1 MDWFFFMKK
10 SYEIVFVKHFYFILL
25 RQINTILKYPE
36 ASGQHKNT
44 TKTFSL
50 FMNSTTLYEKELSF
64 QADRRKAAVEFIKII
79 SDLWYD
85 KSIELMLFR
94 NQLIDRN
101 VSDIMNLHEYAGE
114 FVQKPINVFDT
125 VEIARAIENLDLPP
139 SRIDIGKLTYEY
151 HLEDNK
157 YHDSRAFVIDK
168 LKNAKNSKDIK
179 PKDVVLYGFGRI
191 GRLLAREMMSKIGK
205 GQQLRLRAIVTR
217 DKNDAVSLEK
227 RASLLRYD
235 SIHGDFEGSVQA
247 DVANNALIINGTTVH
262 IITANAPEEIDYT
275 KYGIENALLIDNTGA
290 FTTEEALKRHLVSKG
305 VDKVLLTAPGKG
317 VPNIV
322 YGVNHNEYNPDE
334 VAIFSAASCT
344 TNAITPILKAVE
356 DTLGVV
362 KGHLETIHAY
372 TNDQNL
378 VDNMHKKY
386 RRGRAAALNMVIT
399 ETGAGSAVAKALPS
413 LTGKLTS
420 NAIRVPVPNGSLVVL
435 NLEVSKET
443 SLENINAIM
452 RSYALEGELVEQI
465 KYSLN
470 NELVSSDIVGTS
482 APSIYDS
489 NATIVSGDGKNIVL
503 YVWYDNEYGYSH
515 QVIRLA
521 KYIAKVRRFTYY

>member
-1 MDWFFFMKK
+1 M
-10 SYEIVFVKHFYFILL
+10 SNI
-25 RQINTILKYPE
+25 
-36 ASGQHKNT
+36 S
-44 TKTFSL
+44 
-50 FMNSTTLYEKELSF
+50 LYEKELAF
-64 QADRRKAAVEFIKII
+64 QADRRKAGVEFIKII

-85 KSIELMLFR
+85 KSIELVLFR
-94 NQLIDRN
+94 NQLIDKN
-101 VSDIMNLHEYAGE
+101 VSEIINLHEYAGA
-114 FVQKPINVFDT
+114 FVEKPINVFDS
-125 VEIARAIENLDLPP
+125 VEIASAIVDLDLPP

-151 HLEDNK
+151 HLEDDK
-157 YHDSRAFVIDK
+157 YNDAKAFVIDK
-168 LKNAKNSKDIK
+168 LKNAKNFQEIK

-191 GRLLAREMMSKIGK
+191 GRLLARELMSKIGK

-217 DKNDAVSLEK
+217 DKNDAVLLEK

-235 SIHGDFEGSVQA
+235 SVHGDFNGSVIA
-247 DVANNALIINGTTVH
+247 DPENNALLINGTTVH
-262 IITANAPEEIDYT
+262 IITANTPEEIDYT
-275 KYGIENALLIDNTGA
+275 AYGIEDALVIDNTGA
-290 FTTEEALKRHLVSKG
+290 FTTEEALKRHLTSKG
-305 VDKVLLTAPGKG
+305 ADKVLLTAPGKG

-322 YGVNHNEYNPDE
+322 YGVNHEDYNPDE
-334 VAIFSAASCT
+334 VSIFSAASCT
-344 TNAITPILKAVE
+344 TNAITPVLKAVE

-399 ETGAGSAVAKALPS
+399 ETGAGSAVAKALPA
-413 LTGKLTS
+413 LAGKLTS

-435 NLEVSKET
+435 NLEVGKET
-443 SLENINAIM
+443 SIEEVNNIM
-452 RSYALEGELVEQI
+452 KKYALEGDLVEQI

-482 APSIYDS
+482 APAIFDS
-489 NATIVSGDGKNIVL
+489 NATIVSGDGKNIVM

-521 KYIAKVRRFTYY
+521 KYIAKVRRYSYY

>member
-1 MDWFFFMKK
+1 M
-10 SYEIVFVKHFYFILL
+10 S
-25 RQINTILKYPE
+25 NT
-36 ASGQHKNT
+36 Q
-44 TKTFSL
+44 
-50 FMNSTTLYEKELSF
+50 LYEKEIAK
-64 QADRRKAAVEFIKII
+64 QADRRRACVELIKII

-85 KSIELMLFR
+85 KSTEMVLFR
-94 NQLIDRN
+94 NQLINRN
-101 VSDIMNLHEYAGE
+101 VSDIINLHEYAGE
-114 FVQKPINVFDT
+114 FVGKPISIFDS
-125 VEIARAIENLDLPP
+125 VEIAKAILSADLPP
-139 SRIDIGKLTYEY
+139 AKLDLGKLTYEFSTGNY
-151 HLEDNK
+151 SDA
-157 YHDSRAFVIDK
+157 RRFVLDK
-168 LKNAKNSKDIK
+168 LSDAKDFKNNQ

-191 GRLLAREMMSKIGK
+191 GRLLARELMSKAGK
-205 GQQLRLRAIVTR
+205 GTQLRLRAIVTR

-235 SIHGDFEGSVQA
+235 SIHGDFEGSVVA
-247 DVANNALIINGTTVH
+247 DVENQALIINGTTVH
-262 IITANAPEEIDYT
+262 VITANAPEDIDYT
-275 KYGIENALLIDNTGA
+275 KYGFEDALVIDNTGA
-290 FTTEEALKRHLVSKG
+290 FTTKEALERHLTSKG

-322 YGVNHNEYNPDE
+322 HGVNQNDYNPDE
-334 VAIFSAASCT
+334 VKIFSAASCT

-413 LTGKLTS
+413 LAGKLTS

-435 NLEVSKET
+435 NLEVGKTT
-443 SLENINAIM
+443 SADEVNAIM
-452 RSYALEGELVEQI
+452 KKYALEGDLVEQI

-482 APSIYDS
+482 APAIFDS
-489 NATIVSGDGKNIVL
+489 NATIVSADGKNIVL

-521 KYIAKVRRFTYY
+521 KYIAKVRRYTYY

>member
-1 MDWFFFMKK
+1 
-10 SYEIVFVKHFYFILL
+10 
-25 RQINTILKYPE
+25 
-36 ASGQHKNT
+36 
-44 TKTFSL
+44 
-50 FMNSTTLYEKELSF
+50 MNYNNLYEKELSL
-64 QADRRKAAVEFIKII
+64 QADRRKAGVEFIKII

-85 KSIELMLFR
+85 KSIELIFFR
-94 NQLIDRN
+94 NQLIDTT
-101 VSDIMNLHEYAGE
+101 VSTIMNLHEYAGE

-125 VEIARAIENLDLPP
+125 VEIARAILNLDLPP

-151 HLEDNK
+151 HLDDNK
-157 YHDSRAFVIDK
+157 YNDAKAFVIDK
-168 LKNAKNSKDIK
+168 LKDSKNSEDIT

-217 DKNDAVSLEK
+217 DRNDAQSLEK
-227 RASLLRYD
+227 RASLLQYD
-235 SIHGDFEGSVQA
+235 SVHGDFHGSVSA
-247 DVANNALIINGTTVH
+247 DIENNALLINGTTVH
-262 IITANAPEEIDYT
+262 VITANSPEEIDYT
-275 KYGIENALLIDNTGA
+275 QFGIDNALVIDNTGA
-290 FTTEEALKRHLVSKG
+290 FTTEEALKRHLTSKG

-322 YGVNHNEYNPDE
+322 YGVNHNDYNPDE
-334 VAIFSAASCT
+334 VSIFSAASCT

-435 NLEVSKET
+435 NLEVGKIT
-443 SLENINAIM
+443 SIEEVNNIM
-452 RSYALEGELVEQI
+452 KHYALEGELVEQI

-482 APSIYDS
+482 APSIFDS
-489 NATIVSGDGKNIVL
+489 NATIVSADGNNIVL

-521 KYIAKVRRFTYY
+521 KFIAKVRRYTYY

>member
-1 MDWFFFMKK
+1 
-10 SYEIVFVKHFYFILL
+10 
-25 RQINTILKYPE
+25 
-36 ASGQHKNT
+36 
-44 TKTFSL
+44 
-50 FMNSTTLYEKELSF
+50 MNNNVLYEKELSF
-64 QADRRKAAVEFIKII
+64 QADRRRAGVEFIKIV

-85 KSIELMLFR
+85 KSIELVLFR
-94 NQLIDRN
+94 NQLLDRN
-101 VSDIMNLHEYAGE
+101 VSDIINLHEYAGE
-114 FVQKPINVFDT
+114 FVQKPINVFDS
-125 VEIARAIENLDLPP
+125 VEIARAIEALDLPP

-151 HLEDNK
+151 HLEDDK
-157 YHDSRAFVIDK
+157 YNDATAFVIDK
-168 LKNAKNSKDIK
+168 LKDAKASKNIK

-205 GQQLRLRAIVTR
+205 GNQLRLRAIVVR
-217 DKNDAVSLEK
+217 DKADATLLEK

-235 SIHGDFEGSVQA
+235 SIHGDFEGSVIA
-247 DVANNALIINGTTVH
+247 DPENNALIINGTTVH
-262 IITANAPEEIDYT
+262 IITANSPEDVDYT
-275 KYGIENALLIDNTGA
+275 FYGINNALLIDNTGA
-290 FTTEEALKRHLVSKG
+290 FTTEEALRRHLTSQG
-305 VDKVLLTAPGKG
+305 VEKVLLTAPGKG
-317 VPNIV
+317 MPNIV
-322 YGVNHNEYNPDE
+322 YGVNHNEHSPED
-334 VAIFSAASCT
+334 VDIFSAASCT

-413 LTGKLTS
+413 LAGKLTS

-435 NLEVSKET
+435 NLEVERAT
-443 SLENINAIM
+443 NVNEINEIM
-452 RSYALEGELVEQI
+452 KHYALEGELVEQI
-465 KYSLN
+465 KYSMN
-470 NELVSSDIVGTS
+470 NELVSSDIVGT
-482 APSIYDS
+482 AQPAIYDS
-489 NATIVSGDGKNIVL
+489 NATIVSADGKNIVL

-521 KYIAKVRRFTYY
+521 KYIAKVRRYTYY

>member
-1 MDWFFFMKK
+1 
-10 SYEIVFVKHFYFILL
+10 
-25 RQINTILKYPE
+25 
-36 ASGQHKNT
+36 
-44 TKTFSL
+44 
-50 FMNSTTLYEKELSF
+50 MNNNVLYEKELSF
-64 QADRRKAAVEFIKII
+64 QADRRRAGVEFIKIV

-85 KSIELMLFR
+85 KSIELVLFR

-101 VSDIMNLHEYAGE
+101 VSDIINLHEYAVE
-114 FVQKPINVFDT
+114 FVNKPINIFDS
-125 VEIARAIENLDLPP
+125 VEIARAIQSLDLPP
-139 SRIDIGKLTYEY
+139 SRVDIGKLTYEY
-151 HLEDNK
+151 HLEDDK
-157 YHDSRAFVIDK
+157 YNDATAFVLDK
-168 LKNAKNSKDIK
+168 LKEAKATRNIE

-205 GQQLRLRAIVTR
+205 GNQLRLRAIVTR
-217 DKNDAVSLEK
+217 DKNDAELLEK

-235 SIHGDFEGSVQA
+235 SIHGDFEGSVTA
-247 DVANNALIINGTTVH
+247 DPENNALIINGTTVH
-262 IITANAPEEIDYT
+262 MISANAPEEIDYT
-275 KYGIENALLIDNTGA
+275 KYGINNALVLDNTGA
-290 FTTEEALKRHLVSKG
+290 FKTDEDLKRHLTAVG
-305 VDKVLLTAPGKG
+305 AEKVLLTAPGKG

-334 VAIFSAASCT
+334 VDIYSAASCT
-344 TNAITPILKAVE
+344 TNAITPVLKAVE

-386 RRGRAAALNMVIT
+386 RRGRAAGLNMVIT
-399 ETGAGSAVAKALPS
+399 ETGAGSAVAKALPA
-413 LTGKLTS
+413 LAGKLTS

-435 NLEVSKET
+435 NLEVEKPTTVAEV
-443 SLENINAIM
+443 NDIM
-452 RSYALEGELVEQI
+452 KHYALEGQLVEQI
-465 KYSLN
+465 KYSLS
-470 NELVSSDIVGTS
+470 NELVSSDIVGT
-482 APSIYDS
+482 AQPAIFDS

-521 KYIAKVRRFTYY
+521 KYISKVRRYTYY

>member
-1 MDWFFFMKK
+1 M
-10 SYEIVFVKHFYFILL
+10 S
-25 RQINTILKYPE
+25 NTV
-36 ASGQHKNT
+36 
-44 TKTFSL
+44 
-50 FMNSTTLYEKELSF
+50 LYEKELAF
-64 QADRRKAAVEFIKII
+64 QADRRKACVEFIKII

-85 KSIELMLFR
+85 KSIELILFR

-101 VSDIMNLHEYAGE
+101 VSDIINLHEYAGE
-114 FVQKPINVFDT
+114 FVQKPINVFDS
-125 VEIARAIENLDLPP
+125 VEIAQAIQSLDLPP
-139 SRIDIGKLTYEY
+139 ARIDIGKLTYEF
-151 HLEDNK
+151 HLEDDK
-157 YHDSRAFVIDK
+157 YNDATAFVIDK
-168 LKNAKNSKDIK
+168 LKNAKEYTEIK

-217 DKNDAVSLEK
+217 DKNDAVLLEK

-235 SIHGDFEGSVQA
+235 SVHGDFEGSVHA
-247 DVANNALIINGTTVH
+247 DSENNALIINGTTVYV
-262 IITANAPEEIDYT
+262 ITANSPEEIDYT
-275 KYGIENALLIDNTGA
+275 QYGIEDALVIDNTGA
-290 FTTEEALKRHLVSKG
+290 FTTEEALSRHLISKG
-305 VDKVLLTAPGKG
+305 ASKVLLTAPGKG

-322 YGVNHNEYNPDE
+322 YGVNHEDYNPDE

-344 TNAITPILKAVE
+344 TNAITPVLAAIE
-356 DTLGVV
+356 ETLGVT

-413 LTGKLTS
+413 LAGKLTS

-435 NLEVSKET
+435 NLEIDKTTTREE
-443 SLENINAIM
+443 LNAILKK
-452 RSYALEGELVEQI
+452 YALEGNLVEQI

-482 APSIYDS
+482 APAIFDS
-489 NATIVSGDGKNIVL
+489 NATIVSADGKNVVL

-521 KYIAKVRRFTYY
+521 KYIAKVRRYVYY

>member
-1 MDWFFFMKK
+1 
-10 SYEIVFVKHFYFILL
+10 
-25 RQINTILKYPE
+25 
-36 ASGQHKNT
+36 
-44 TKTFSL
+44 
-50 FMNSTTLYEKELSF
+50 MNDTLLYEKEVSF
-64 QADRRKAAVEFIKII
+64 QADRSRAGVEFIKII

-85 KSIELMLFR
+85 KSIELVLFK

-101 VSDIMNLHEYAGE
+101 VSEIINLHEYAGE
-114 FVQKPINVFDT
+114 FVGKPISIFDSVT
-125 VEIARAIENLDLPP
+125 IANTILLLDLPP
-139 SRIDIGKLTYEY
+139 SKLDIGKLTYEFY
-151 HLEDNK
+151 LEKDDYKNAK
-157 YHDSRAFVIDK
+157 EFVIDK
-168 LKNAKNSKDIK
+168 LKEAKNSEEIK

-191 GRLLAREMMSKIGK
+191 GRLLARELMSKTGK
-205 GQQLRLRAIVTR
+205 GDQLRLRAIVTR

-235 SIHGDFEGSVQA
+235 SVHGDFMGSVIA
-247 DVANNALIINGTTVH
+247 DYENQALIINGTTVH
-262 IITANAPEEIDYT
+262 IITANNPEEIDYT
-275 KYGIENALLIDNTGA
+275 EYEICNALVIDNTGA
-290 FTTEEALKRHLVSKG
+290 FTTQEALARHLTSKG
-305 VDKVLLTAPGKG
+305 VEKVLLTAPGKG

-322 YGVNHNEYNPDE
+322 YGVNHNEYNPDT

-356 DTLGVV
+356 DTLEVV
-362 KGHLETIHAY
+362 RGHLETIHSY

-399 ETGAGSAVAKALPS
+399 ETGAGIAVAKALPS
-413 LTGKLTS
+413 LEGKLTS

-435 NLEVSKET
+435 SLEVAKKT
-443 SLENINAIM
+443 SVEHVNSIM
-452 RSYALEGELVEQI
+452 KKYALEGELVEQI

-470 NELVSSDIVGTS
+470 NELVSSDIIGTS
-482 APSIYDS
+482 APAIYDS
-489 NATIVSGDGKNIVL
+489 NATIVSKDGKNIVL
-503 YVWYDNEYGYSH
+503 YIWYDNEYGYSH

>member
-1 MDWFFFMKK
+1 MD
-10 SYEIVFVKHFYFILL
+10 
-25 RQINTILKYPE
+25 N
-36 ASGQHKNT
+36 
-44 TKTFSL
+44 
-50 FMNSTTLYEKELSF
+50 TLYEKELSF
-64 QADRRKAAVEFIKII
+64 QADRRRAGVEFIKII

-85 KSIELMLFR
+85 KSIEMVLFR
-94 NQLIDRN
+94 NQLIDKN
-101 VSDIMNLHEYAGE
+101 VSDIINLHEYAVA
-114 FVQKPINVFDT
+114 FVEKPINIFDS
-125 VEIARAIENLDLPP
+125 VEIARAILSLDLPP
-139 SRIDIGKLTYEY
+139 SKLDIGKLTYEY
-151 HLEDNK
+151 HLENNK
-157 YHDSRAFVIDK
+157 YNDAKAFVVDK
-168 LKNAKNSKDIK
+168 LKNAKNIENIV

-191 GRLLAREMMSKIGK
+191 GRLLARELMSKTGK
-205 GQQLRLRAIVTR
+205 GDQLRLRAIVTR
-217 DKNDAVSLEK
+217 DKNDATTLEK

-235 SIHGDFEGSVQA
+235 SIHGDFQGSVIA
-247 DVANNALIINGTTVH
+247 DVANNSLIINGTTVH
-262 IITANAPEEIDYT
+262 IITANSPEEIDYT
-275 KYGIENALLIDNTGA
+275 TYGINDALVIDNTGA
-290 FTTEEALKRHLVSKG
+290 FTTEEALSRHLTSKG
-305 VDKVLLTAPGKG
+305 ADKVLLTAPGKG
-317 VPNIV
+317 MPNIV
-322 YGVNHNEYNPDE
+322 HGVNQNEYNPDE
-334 VAIFSAASCT
+334 VNIFSAASCT

-413 LTGKLTS
+413 LAGKLTS

-435 NLEVSKET
+435 NLEVNKQT
-443 SLENINAIM
+443 SVAEINAIM
-452 RSYALEGELVEQI
+452 RKYALEGELVEQI

-489 NATIVSGDGKNIVL
+489 NATIVSADGKNIVL
-503 YVWYDNEYGYSH
+503 YIWYDNEYGYSH